1 MVAVTTDMVVTAT
14 ATNFHHFDVVV
25 TLSNVLMREASG
37 NAKER
42 FGCKKRIKHI
52 AVDDMVSVMIYD
64 ALHEAVNVRYQQI
77 KESPEAIDIIKSEFG
92 ITFSVA
98 LEILGLKDELD
109 DGDEQF

>member
-14 ATNFHHFDVVV
+14 ATNFHRFDVAV

-52 AVDDMVSVMIYD
+52 AVDDMVSVMLYEY
-64 ALHEAVNVRYQQI
+64 LHQAISVGYQKNKI
-77 KESPEAIDIIKSEFG
+77 SLCSP
-92 ITFSVA
+92 
-98 LEILGLKDELD
+98 
-109 DGDEQF
+109 